1 MKVGAVLPHLR
12 AFGGVRRFCELG
24 NVLVNRG
31 IDYTLY
37 VRGGSDYPTWFN
49 YKGKIK
55 AWPKQIKTDY
65 LLIGDPPCFKV
76 LKRVKGRIFIYVI
89 AGGKYKAMYKKQ
101 YGRYPFII
109 NNRVFKQYFPKS
121 HLIEGGVNIHTFKP
135 KRLPSVN
142 GDPKVLYYDG
152 IGRHKGASYIRQ
164 ELSDNKEIN
173 LIGLRGLG
181 NKELVKA
188 YQRGDFFV
196 SWESRAGWSN
206 CSAEAL
212 ACGLTVV
219 TNGANCQPFIDKV
232 IRVNNL
238 KEFFSHSQNLK
249 IRKIRDMN
257 EFSWEKV
264 TDKLLK
270 VFKDGK

>member
-1 MKVGAVLPHLR
+1 MKVGAILPHCR
-12 AFGGVRRFCELG
+12 QFGGVRRFMEIG
-24 NVLVNRG
+24 NVMTNKG
-31 IDYTLY
+31 IDYTIY

-55 AWPKQIKTDY
+55 AWPKKIKTDY

-76 LKRVKGRIFIYVI
+76 LKRVKGKIFIYVI
-89 AGGKYKAMYKKQ
+89 AGGRFKAMYKKQ
-101 YGRYPFII
+101 YKKHPFII

-135 KRLPSVN
+135 TGLSSTNDK
-142 GDPKVLYYDG
+142 PKVLYYDG
-152 IGRHKGASYIRQ
+152 AGRHKGAPYIRQ
-164 ELSDNKEIN
+164 ELSNIKGIN
-173 LIGLRGLG
+173 LVGLRGLG
-181 NKELVKA
+181 NKDLVKA
-188 YQRGDFFV
+188 YQEGDFFV

-219 TNGANCQPFIDKV
+219 TNGTNCQPFIDKV
-232 IRVNNL
+232 IRVKKL
-238 KEFFSHSQNLK
+238 KEFFSHPANLK
-249 IRKIRDMN
+249 IRKIRSMS

-270 VFKDGK
+270 IFKDGK